1 MAFEIKDEEIDVQK
15 IMQRIRDNI
24 KKRRQQ
30 DGYSEVQS
38 LLQEPAFQ
46 QHMSA
51 IQSDELRKNL
61 HEVNVGIQV
70 QVRRPILSYRPLV
83 GRLLVRIRRILQ
95 QEIRFALDPIV
106 DRQESFNAV
115 VVRCLNA
122 VVEQTETKLAELEK
136 RIEEVQSRGAQ
147 QTETKLAELEK
158 RIDRGLTDNELVSL
172 VYKVFLD
179 RDVDAAG
186 LASYSQLLASGGSLA
201 DIVGDIVRS
210 PEFLHL
216 TERSVEIPWCL
227 ARIGNARKVLD
238 VGCAE
243 SSYLELLGHLE
254 WYGVDS
260 RDPLVRVPE
269 NFHFIKGDITQ
280 DILPHNSFDL
290 VICISTLEHIG
301 LEAYGMK
308 TVRNGDRLAL
318 DVMLGSLRDNGRLL
332 ITVPFGRRA
341 THHWLRVYDKGE
353 WRRLT
358 KGVKITEESYFK
370 WNGRRYESCSMSMLA
385 DTDYIHPESPL
396 GKAGGIVCAELMK
409 ASRRRPK
416 RKGPRSRS

>member
-1 MAFEIKDEEIDVQK
+1 MTFEIKDEEIDVQK
-15 IMQRIRDNI
+15 IMERIRENI

-30 DGYSEVQS
+30 SGYSEAQV
-38 LLQEPAFQ
+38 LLEEPGFQ
-46 QHMSA
+46 QQISA
-51 IQSDELRKNL
+51 VQHDELRKNL
-61 HEVNVGIQV
+61 HEANIGYQV
-70 QVRRPILSYRPLV
+70 QVRRPILSYRPLI

-95 QEIRFALDPIV
+95 QEIRWTLDPIV

-122 VVEQTETKLAELEK
+122 MVEQTETKLAELEK
-136 RIEEVQSRGAQ
+136 RIEETQSRSTQ

-158 RIDRGLTDNELVSL
+158 RIDRGMTDSELISL

-186 LASYSQLLASGGSLA
+186 LTSYSQLLASGGNVA
-201 DIVGDIVRS
+201 DIVADIVRS

-216 TERSVEIPWCL
+216 TERSVEVPWCL

-238 VGCAE
+238 VGCAD

-254 WYGVDS
+254 LYGVDS
-260 RDPLVRVPE
+260 RDPSVRVPR

-280 DILPHNSFDL
+280 DIMPHKFFDL

-318 DVMLGSLRDNGRLL
+318 DMMLGSLGENGRLL
-332 ITVPFGRRA
+332 VTVPFGRRA
-341 THHWLRVYDKGE
+341 THGWLRVYDESE
-353 WRRLT
+353 WRHLI
-358 KGVKITEESYFK
+358 KGFKIAEESYFK
-370 WNGRRYESCSMSMLA
+370 WNGRHYESCSMSMLS

-396 GKAGGIVCAELMK
+396 GKAGGIVCAELLK
-409 ASRRRPK
+409 ASRRSERS
-416 RKGPRSRS
+416 RPRSVD